1 MLKAN
6 LNCFLGVTNFGGLD
20 GTLALQLGPF
30 LLVSS
35 DTLTAIV
42 APTDTDEDLDLQH
55 NPQSGGLFRFYE
67 ERAAVIAKQVS
78 SSTDT
83 LCAVETDFK

>member
-1 MLKAN
+1 MPVGAPPS
-6 LNCFLGVTNFGGLD
+6 NFGGLD

-35 DTLTAIV
+35 DTLIDRC
-42 APTDTDEDLDLQH
+42 PTDTDEDLDLQH